1 MFSRIRR
8 NHKRQTDDAAFAA
21 ARGNGRIPQNAYKT
35 GIRILSPIVLEL
47 CGVKAAQDIFLKA
60 KFPHGHMM
68 ALSVMHDPQ
77 EALIQLSRVP
87 LVVGHQVVALGMHGD
102 GVGVEGPVGV
112 NVNMRGDGQP
122 FPIFI
127 MIGMDGDEV
136 APHRGVE
143 QVFVAAEK
151 RENTARE
158 WEKLSP
164 FSYRLRLKNP
174 YSVSRNSMVTA
185 RPKKESRTI
194 GGQRFLD
201 PFAVAGDGVF
211 QIGKPLDFPLNC
223 LHAVL
228 QDLLPLGK
236 MILVDV
242 FVNLF

>member
-1 MFSRIRR
+1 
-8 NHKRQTDDAAFAA
+8 
-21 ARGNGRIPQNAYKT
+21 
-35 GIRILSPIVLEL
+35 
-47 CGVKAAQDIFLKA
+47 
-60 KFPHGHMM
+60 
-68 ALSVMHDPQ
+68 
-77 EALIQLSRVP
+77 
-87 LVVGHQVVALGMHGD
+87 MHGD

-127 MIGMDGDEV
+127 VDGDEGPPP
-136 APHRGVE
+136 AAFE
-143 QVFVAAEK
+143 QVFVAAEAGK
-151 RENTARE
+151 HRPGIGKALAVFIQVAAEKPVFGFAKLHGYRAR
-158 WEKLSP
+158 
-164 FSYRLRLKNP
+164 
-174 YSVSRNSMVTA
+174 
-185 RPKKESRTI
+185 I

-223 LHAVL
+223 LQAVL